1 LPSAEARPTSP
12 VRVKVF
18 VMLKLWTALL
28 FLSACAWA
36 QTERGNITGAV
47 NDISAAAIPGARV
60 VVTNTATNQSV
71 AVTTTGAGDYNV
83 PNLTPGEYRVEV
95 SASGFK
101 KTMREGIILTA
112 ASTVRVDA
120 RLEVG
125 PVTETVEVRAD
136 VAQVQTENAKITS
149 AVQNRLVDE
158 LPLVVGGALRSPF
171 DLVSITPEARG
182 GGSQLAL
189 GGGQARAWEAT
200 LDGVSVATNRSADAV
215 EIAYNA
221 PSLEAIT
228 EFAVDTNGFKA
239 EYGQAGGGIMTFSSK
254 SGANQYHGVAY
265 DFLRNEKLDARGFF
279 APTRAVYRQNDFG
292 ATAGGPFRIPKLYGR
307 DRTFFFF
314 SYEGFRNR
322 AGGNDIIRSV
332 PTPEMY
338 EGDFSNWVNQNNQR
352 LRIYDPATTKP
363 NPAGGGFIREP
374 FADNR
379 IPAARFSP
387 FAKQWAS
394 FAQPVKP
401 NRGGVPGT
409 IDYVRNNYLSTGG
422 SVVSP
427 QNKYSL
433 KVDHSFNS
441 NHRIGF
447 FYNNSNF
454 NQAVGP
460 GGPPGLPLPLWDGQV
475 QTFETEAYRMTHDW
489 TITPR
494 MLNHF
499 AIGGNLFY
507 KVSASANVDKNWK
520 ERICMKNVPDCNI
533 NFPAAEFS
541 EFTTWGSTSYNGT
554 EQPLWSIKEDL
565 SYIRGAHNW
574 KLGFSFQSQRA
585 NGYGQ
590 QDISG
595 RAGFSYLGTS
605 IPAATSFNSGTSFAS
620 FLLGEANRGRTETN
634 RFVAQLYRYYGFYAQ
649 DDWRLSH
656 RLTLN
661 LGLRYEFT
669 LPPVE
674 GSDQYSDFTPDRPNP
689 AVNGYPGAL
698 RFAGFGE
705 GRENRRSLAPGW
717 HGGWGPRIGLAYTL
731 NQKTV
736 LRTAFGRSFSK
747 VTVVSGSGHFAGFI
761 GQYEFLSGDQG
772 VTPAFKLD
780 DGLPPYP
787 LPPRIDPSF
796 SNNNNIDF
804 WQLSDA
810 VRAPENLYWTF
821 SVQRQLSSNT
831 VLEVAYNAT
840 AGSHLQTGLVN
851 INQVP
856 TPILDRL
863 IAQFGAAQ
871 AVNILNA
878 RIDSALARQ
887 AGINPPYPNFTNPNV
902 QRTTPSVAQALR
914 PYPQYLSVVTG
925 GQGGDKSGHSTYHAM
940 VIKAERR
947 YSAGLTFQW
956 NYTLSKLLTDSDS
969 YDAGASS
976 QDQYNRG
983 LEKSIGR
990 FDQTHAVKMSTIYE
1004 LPFGR
1009 GRKWMNRARVVNGF
1023 FGGWRISAIQSYFSG
1038 FPIALARNNPFTI
1051 FNGTTRPT
1059 ISSYENWRAPIKGD
1073 KFDPGVVAPV
1083 DRFLD
1088 ISKFQLPQPIQFGNA
1103 TRYNPKVRAFPNFN
1117 ENISLGKVFPLG
1129 ESRRIEF
1136 RWEAF
1141 NLFNRVVFGTGPAN
1155 VNSPTFGVVTSQ
1167 VNDWRQMQVGLKLY
1181 W

>member
-1 LPSAEARPTSP
+1 VSA
-12 VRVKVF
+12 
-18 VMLKLWTALL
+18 L
-28 FLSACAWA
+28 WA

-47 NDISAAAIPGARV
+47 TDSTAAAVAGAGITI
-60 VVTNTATNQSV
+60 TNTATNQ
-71 AVTTTGAGDYNV
+71 ATNVTTTSAGDYNA
-83 PNLTPGEYRVEV
+83 PNLPPGVYRVEV
-95 SASGFK
+95 SAPGFK
-101 KTMREGIILTA
+101 KVVRDGIVLTA

-125 PVTETVEVRAD
+125 QVTETVEVRAD
-136 VAQVQTENAKITS
+136 VAQVQTENSKITT
-149 AVQNRLVDE
+149 AVQNKLVDE

-182 GGSQLAL
+182 SGGQMAL

-254 SGANQYHGVAY
+254 SGTNQFHGVAY
-265 DFLRNEKLDARGFF
+265 DFLRNEKLDAKGFF

-292 ATAGGPFRIPKLYGR
+292 ATAGGPLWIPKLYNGR

-322 AGGNDIIRSV
+322 VGGNDIIRTV

-352 LRIYDPATTKP
+352 LQIYDPATTRP
-363 NPAGGGFIREP
+363 NPNGSGFIRDP
-374 FADNR
+374 FPNNR
-379 IPAARFSP
+379 IPQGRFSA

-394 FAQPVKP
+394 YAQPVKP
-401 NRGGVPGT
+401 NRGGTPGT
-409 IDYVRNNYLSTGG
+409 IDYVRNNYIATGG

-433 KVDHSFNS
+433 KVDHALTV
-441 NHRIGF
+441 NHRLGF

-475 QTFETEAYRMTHDW
+475 QTFETEAFRMTYDW

-494 MLNHF
+494 MLNHV
-499 AIGGNLFY
+499 AIGGNMFY
-507 KVSASANVDKNWK
+507 KVSSSANVDQDWQD
-520 ERICMKNVPDCNI
+520 RLCMKNVPDCNI
-533 NFPAAEFS
+533 NFAAAEFS
-541 EFTTWGSTSYNGT
+541 EFSTWGSTSYNGT

-565 SYIRGAHNW
+565 NYIRGSHTL
-574 KLGFSFQSQRA
+574 KFGFAFQSQRA

-595 RAGFSYLGTS
+595 RAGFSFLGTS
-605 IPAATSFNSGTSFAS
+605 VPGATSFTSGSSFAS
-620 FLLGEANRGRTETN
+620 FLVGDANRGRTETN
-634 RFVAQLYRYYGFYAQ
+634 RFVAQLYRYHGFYAQ
-649 DDWRLSH
+649 DDWRVSR

-669 LPPVE
+669 RPPVE
-674 GSDQYSDFTPDRPNP
+674 GADQYSDFTPDRPNP

-705 GRENRRSLAPGW
+705 GRENQRSLVPGW
-717 HGGWGPRIGLAYTL
+717 YGGWGPRLGLAYSL
-731 NQKTV
+731 NQRTV

-747 VTVVSGSGHFAGFI
+747 VTVVTGSGHFAGFI

-772 VTPAFKLD
+772 ITPAFRLD

-796 SNNNNIDF
+796 SNNNNVDH
-804 WQLSDA
+804 WQPSDA

-821 SVQRQLSSNT
+821 SVQRQLASNT
-831 VLEVAYNAT
+831 VVEAVYNAT
-840 AGSHLQTGLVN
+840 MGSHLQTGLVN
-851 INQVP
+851 LNQLP
-856 TPILDRL
+856 TPILDGL
-863 IAQFGAAQ
+863 IAQHGATQ
-871 AVNILNA
+871 AVAILNA
-878 RIDSALARQ
+878 PVDSALARS
-887 AGINPPYPNFTNPNV
+887 AGITPPYPNFTNPGI
-902 QRTTPSVAQALR
+902 QRTTRSVAQSLR
-914 PYPQYLSVVTG
+914 PYPQYLNISTG

-940 VIKAERR
+940 VLKVERR
-947 YSAGLTFQW
+947 YAAGLTFQW

-969 YDAGASS
+969 YDGSTTS
-976 QDQYNRG
+976 QDQYNRR
-983 LEKSIGR
+983 LDKSIGR
-990 FDQTHAVKMSTIYE
+990 FDQTHAVKLSTIYE
-1004 LPFGR
+1004 LPFGK
-1009 GRKWMNRARVVNGF
+1009 GRKWMNRSGAANAVL
-1023 FGGWRISAIQSYFSG
+1023 GGWRVSAVQSYFSG
-1038 FPIALARNNPFTI
+1038 FPIALARNNPWPV
-1051 FNGTTRPT
+1051 FNGATRPT
-1059 ISSYENWRAPIKGD
+1059 ISGYDDWRAPIRGEQ
-1073 KFDPGVVAPV
+1073 FDPAV

-1088 ISKFQLPQPIQFGNA
+1088 ISRFQIPQPVQFGNS
-1103 TRYNPKVRAFPNFN
+1103 TRYNPKVRAFPMLN
-1117 ENISLGKVFPLG
+1117 ENISMAKSFGLG
-1129 ESRRIEF
+1129 ESRRIDF

-1141 NLFNRVVFGTGPAN
+1141 NLFNRVVFGTGSAN
-1155 VNSPTFGVVTSQ
+1155 LNATTFGVVTNQ
-1167 VNDWRQMQVGLKLY
+1167 ANDWRQMQVALKLY

>member
-1 LPSAEARPTSP
+1 MRNI
-12 VRVKVF
+12 V
-18 VMLKLWTALL
+18 LL
-28 FLSACAWA
+28 TLSAFAVWG
-36 QTERGNITGAV
+36 QTERGNITGGVTDSTGAAV
-47 NDISAAAIPGARV
+47 PGA
-60 VVTNTATNQSV
+60 VVTVTNIATNQV
-71 AVTTTGAGDYNV
+71 TAVTSTTAGDYNV
-83 PNLTPGEYRVEV
+83 PNLPPGEYRVEV
-95 SASGFK
+95 TAQGFK
-101 KTMREGIILTA
+101 KAVRDGIVLTA
-112 ASTVRVDA
+112 ASTLRVDA
-120 RLEVG
+120 RLEIGQVS
-125 PVTETVEVRAD
+125 ETVEVRSD
-136 VAQVQTENAKITS
+136 IAQVQTENSKITT
-149 AVQNRLVDE
+149 AVQNKLVDE

-182 GGSQLAL
+182 SGGQMAL

-254 SGANQYHGVAY
+254 SGTNTFHGVVY
-265 DFLRNEKLDARGFF
+265 DFLRNEKLDAKGFI

-292 ATAGGPFRIPKLYGR
+292 ATAGGPLWVPKVYNGR

-322 AGGNDIIRSV
+322 VGGNDLIRSV

-338 EGDFSNWVNQNNQR
+338 EGDFTRWVNQNGQR
-352 LRIYDPATTKP
+352 LIIYDPATTKP
-363 NPAGGGFIREP
+363 NPSGSGFIREP

-379 IPAARFSP
+379 IPQARFSA
-387 FAKQWAS
+387 FARQWAT
-394 FAQPVKP
+394 FAQPVKH

-409 IDYVRNNYLSTGG
+409 IDYVRNNYVSTGG

-433 KVDHSFNS
+433 KVDHAFTPS
-441 NHRIGF
+441 HRAGF

-475 QTFETEAYRMTHDW
+475 QTFETEAYRVTYDW
-489 TITPR
+489 TLTPR
-494 MLNHF
+494 LLNHF

-507 KVSASANVDKNWK
+507 KVSSSANVDQNWK
-520 ERICMKNVPDCNI
+520 EKLCMKNVPDCNI
-533 NFPAAEFS
+533 NFAAAEFS
-541 EFTTWGSTSYNGT
+541 EFSTWGSTSYNGT

-565 SYIRGAHNW
+565 SYIRGSHTF
-574 KLGFSFQSQRA
+574 KFGFSFQSQRA

-595 RAGFSYLGTS
+595 RAGFSYQGTS
-605 IPAATSFNSGTSFAS
+605 VPAAASFTSGSSFAS

-634 RFVAQLYRYYGFYAQ
+634 RFVAQLYRYHGFYAQ
-649 DDWRLSH
+649 DDWRLSR

-669 LPPVE
+669 RPPVE

-689 AVNGYPGAL
+689 AVNAYPGAL

-705 GRENRRSLAPGW
+705 GRENRRSLVPGW
-717 HGGWGPRIGLAYTL
+717 HGGWGPRLGIAYTL
-731 NQKTV
+731 NDKTV

-747 VTVVSGSGHFAGFI
+747 VTVVTGSGHFAGFI

-772 VTPAFKLD
+772 ITPAFKLY

-796 SNNNNIDF
+796 SNNNNVDH

-821 SVQRQLSSNT
+821 SMQRQLSSNT
-831 VLEVAYNAT
+831 VVEAAYNAT
-840 AGSHLQTGLVN
+840 VGSHLQTGLVN
-851 INQVP
+851 INQFP

-878 RIDSALARQ
+878 PIDSALARQ
-887 AGINPPYPNFTNPNV
+887 AGISAPYPNFTDPAV
-902 QRTTPSVAQALR
+902 QRTTRNVAQALR
-914 PYPQYLSVVTG
+914 PYPQYLSIATG
-925 GQGGDKSGHSTYHAM
+925 GQGGDKSGHSTYHSM
-940 VIKAERR
+940 VLKVERR

-969 YDAGASS
+969 YDGSTTS
-976 QDQYNRG
+976 QDQYNRR
-983 LEKSIGR
+983 LDKSIGR
-990 FDQTHAVKMSTIYE
+990 FDQTHALKMSTILE
-1004 LPFGR
+1004 LPLGKGR
-1009 GRKWMNRARVVNGF
+1009 RWMNRGGVVNGF
-1023 FGGWRISAIQSYFSG
+1023 LGGWRISAIQSYFSG
-1038 FPIALARNNPFTI
+1038 FPIQLTRNSPWSI
-1051 FNGTTRPT
+1051 FNGATRPMVR
-1059 ISSYENWRAPIKGD
+1059 SFDDWRAPLKGD
-1073 KFDPGVVAPV
+1073 KFDPAV

-1088 ISKFQLPQPIQFGNA
+1088 ISKFQIPQPVQFGNA
-1103 TRYNPKVRAFPNFN
+1103 TRYNPKVRAFPSFN
-1117 ENISLGKVFPLG
+1117 ENVSLAKSFMLG
-1129 ESRRIEF
+1129 EIRRIDF
-1136 RWEAF
+1136 RWEAL
-1141 NLFNRVVFGTGPAN
+1141 NLFNRVVFGTGPTSL
-1155 VNSPTFGVVTSQ
+1155 NSPSFGVVTGQ
-1167 VNDWRQMQVGLKLY
+1167 DNAWRQMQVALKLY